1 MTQVVSLVTN
11 AVQLA
16 VGQSWETNDR
26 KKYWINKIELLPDL
40 NALGGNT
47 RITAIDDFIRI
58 LHQPLYH
65 MKLLLNTRI
74 MPNQLDTETWRN
86 HRQTAQAP

>member
-1 MTQVVSLVTN
+1 MLYHLFDYLQQFS
-11 AVQLA
+11 
-16 VGQSWETNDR
+16 
-26 KKYWINKIELLPDL
+26 LLP
-40 NALGGNT
+40 G
-47 RITAIDDFIRI
+47 ITAIDDFIRI

-86 HRQTAQAP
+86 HRQT